1 MVSPRPRRSW
11 AGIGAFYDRR
21 MKTDGYARAVICYLS
36 YGVVG
41 LSVAWSLSY
50 LFPAAMTDRAFAKG
64 LIELVMVFAIP
75 IFIGIGWIVVLS
87 LRLRGRC

>member
-1 MVSPRPRRSW
+1 
-11 AGIGAFYDRR
+11 
-21 MKTDGYARAVICYLS
+21 MKTDGWARAVIFYLG

-75 IFIGIGWIVVLS
+75 ILIGIGWIVVFVFTVAWQMLKIWVARNLKS
-87 LRLRGRC
+87 ES